1 MNGDRAFSDI
11 LQELFGNLQGLV
23 RSEVRLA
30 KAEIRE
36 DASHALSAG
45 VWLGLGAVSGIAA
58 AMLLLWA
65 AVFALATRMPLWGA
79 ALVVCAVM
87 ALASVVLL
95 LFGRRQWQ
103 LVHGIPDRTVE
114 SVKEDLQ
121 WIRQSTR

>member
-36 DASHALSAG
+36 DASHAISAG
-45 VWLGLGAVSGIAA
+45 VWLGLGALTGIASGTF
-58 AMLLLWA
+58 LLWT
-65 AVFALATRMPLWGA
+65 AVFALATRMPMWGA
-79 ALVVCAVM
+79 TLVVCGVL
-87 ALASVVLL
+87 ALASFVLL

-103 LVHGIPDRTVE
+103 LVHAIPDRTVE